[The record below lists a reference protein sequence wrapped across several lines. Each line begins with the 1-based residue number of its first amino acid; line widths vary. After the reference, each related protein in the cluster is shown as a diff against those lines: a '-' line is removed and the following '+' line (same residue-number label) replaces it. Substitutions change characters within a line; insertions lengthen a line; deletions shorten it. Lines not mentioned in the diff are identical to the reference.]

1 MAAYLTV
8 APFRAWVVR
17 IGQGDE
23 RPHEPGARL
32 CRPGAAAVQRI
43 LQRLK
48 SFKLTLSA
56 RR

>member
-1 MAAYLTV
+1 MARHLTV
-8 APFRAWVVR
+8 ALFKLAGGPDRTKR
-17 IGQGDE
+17 RGLQ
-23 RPHEPGARL
+23 EPGARL
-32 CRPGAAAVQRI
+32 HTPGAAAVPRI